1 MYPSLVTEGRWQ
13 SLFDSLGHYPKC
25 RHTGN
30 NRASI
35 LQDHDL
41 ILLALYR
48 VAFPKATSAEINA
61 FLYRANYGNLNFR
74 FYSPSQITTCEQ
86 LLGLTRK
93 VGSTTAYQA
102 LLPRNKRK
110 RWCYWN
116 LPYPYGIADIRRQD
130 MIDMDECGVELST
143 ADRSIGKAY
152 IGKRVKQSGLYSK
165 TDKWNLLLA
174 ISGAPDGRR
183 WQNMWTGEGT
193 TGDRMVSFLA
203 MILDQ
208 IGPGSNEQRFCFIM
222 DNLSSHHNVQM
233 SLLIFMAG
241 HRLVFRAPYYPIDG
255 PIEYVFNTIQGTL
268 RINMASIKD
277 GPSLVAEVIAAI
289 SDIHTFEPYF
299 INCGYWVN

>member
-1 MYPSLVTEGRWQ
+1 
-13 SLFDSLGHYPKC
+13 
-25 RHTGN
+25 
-30 NRASI
+30 
-35 LQDHDL
+35 
-41 ILLALYR
+41 
-48 VAFPKATSAEINA
+48 
-61 FLYRANYGNLNFR
+61 
-74 FYSPSQITTCEQ
+74 
-86 LLGLTRK
+86 
-93 VGSTTAYQA
+93 
-102 LLPRNKRK
+102 
-110 RWCYWN
+110 
-116 LPYPYGIADIRRQD
+116 
-130 MIDMDECGVELST
+130 
-143 ADRSIGKAY
+143 
-152 IGKRVKQSGLYSK
+152 
-165 TDKWNLLLA
+165 
-174 ISGAPDGRR
+174 
-183 WQNMWTGEGT
+183 
-193 TGDRMVSFLA
+193 MVSFLA